1 MTENE
6 AGLRELL
13 VRLARQM
20 LAVGLVTGT
29 SGNLSAREPGGAR
42 VLVTPS
48 GVEYDTLR
56 PEDLIAVDL
65 DGRQQPEG
73 GLVPSI
79 DTPTHLAIYRAR
91 RDVSGIVH
99 THSPYAAAFS
109 LVNESIPPLLL
120 EAAGYLGGAV
130 RVMEYSPAGSPDGP
144 ARIVAALG
152 AGRAILLPNHG
163 VMAVGETLPK
173 AFHAATAVEE
183 GARVAWIARQLGRPR
198 PVPDDDV
205 AWMNDFIHRR
215 YGQR

>member
-1 MTENE
+1 MTDNE
-6 AGLRELL
+6 ARLRELL

-29 SGNLSAREPGGAR
+29 SGNLSSREPGGAR
-42 VLVTPS
+42 VIVTPS

-56 PEDLIAVDL
+56 AEDLVAVDL
-65 DGRQQPEG
+65 DGRPLEG
-73 GLVPSI
+73 GLVPSS
-79 DTPTHLAIYRAR
+79 DTPNHLGIYRAR
-91 RDVSGIVH
+91 PDVNGIVH

-109 LVNESIPPLLL
+109 VVNESIPPLLL

-144 ARIVAALG
+144 ARMVAALG

-173 AFHAATAVEE
+173 ALHAATAVEE

-205 AWMNDFIHRR
+205 AWMNYFIHRR

>member
-6 AGLRELL
+6 ARLRELL

-20 LAVGLVTGT
+20 LAAGLVTGT

-56 PEDLIAVDL
+56 PDDLVAVDL
-65 DGRQQPEG
+65 DGRPPEG

-79 DTPTHLAIYRAR
+79 DTPNHLGIYRAR
-91 RDVSGIVH
+91 RDVNGIVH

-109 LVNESIPPLLL
+109 VVNESIPPLLL

-130 RVMEYSPAGSPDGP
+130 RVMEYSSPGSGDGP
-144 ARIVAALG
+144 AMLTAALG

-198 PVPDDDV
+198 RVPDDDV

>member
-6 AGLRELL
+6 ARLRELL

-20 LAVGLVTGT
+20 LAAGLVTGT
-29 SGNLSAREPGGAR
+29 SGNLSVRVSRGAR

-56 PEDLIAVDL
+56 PEDLVAVDF
-65 DGRQQPEG
+65 DGQPAEG

-79 DTPTHLAIYRAR
+79 DTPNHLGIYRAR
-91 RDVSGIVH
+91 PDVNGIVH

-109 LVNESIPPLLL
+109 VVNESIPSLLL
-120 EAAGYLGGAV
+120 EAAGYLGGDV
-130 RVMEYSPAGSPDGP
+130 RVMAYSPAGSPDGP
-144 ARIVAALG
+144 ARMVAALD

-163 VMAVGETLPK
+163 VMAVGETLSK

-198 PVPDDDV
+198 RVPDDDV

>member
-1 MTENE
+1 MTDNE

-20 LAVGLVTGT
+20 LAAGLVTGT
-29 SGNLSAREPGGAR
+29 SGNLSAREPGRTR

-56 PEDLIAVDL
+56 PEDLVAVDL
-65 DGRQQPEG
+65 DGQPAEG
-73 GLVPSI
+73 GLVPSV
-79 DTPTHLAIYRAR
+79 DTPRHLGIYRAR
-91 RDVSGIVH
+91 PDVNGIVH

-109 LVNESIPPLLL
+109 VVNESIPPLLL

-130 RVMEYSPAGSPDGP
+130 RVMEYSAPDSPDGA
-144 ARIVAALG
+144 ARMVAALG
-152 AGRAILLPNHG
+152 AERAILLPNHG

-173 AFHAATAVEE
+173 AFRAATAVEE
-183 GARVAWIARQLGRPR
+183 GARVAWIARQLGQPR
-198 PVPDDDV
+198 RVPDDDL